1 MPGFQE
7 RDVVHGAVQSLGLNG
22 MGVAEQGPRIR
33 REPARFLGL
42 PGVGEMATGPRQD
55 SREPIDGLATCGFSR
70 HG

>member
-1 MPGFQE
+1 M
-7 RDVVHGAVQSLGLNG
+7 VHGAVQPLGLNRV
-22 MGVAEQGPRIR
+22 GVAQQGPRIR

-55 SREPIDGLATCGFSR
+55 LGESVDGLVTRGFSR